1 MLGLSG
7 LWNFI
12 EGIAA
17 ISNAHVYVAN
27 ANYVFSDLNT
37 WGWIVLVL
45 GALQGFAAFAVLTGS
60 EIGRWFGV
68 AVAGVNAIGQL
79 MFLPAYPLWAL
90 AMFSVDML
98 IIYGLAVYGG
108 KRLRA

>member
-1 MLGLSG
+1 
-7 LWNFI
+7 
-12 EGIAA
+12 
-17 ISNAHVYVAN
+17 
-27 ANYVFSDLNT
+27 
-37 WGWIVLVL
+37 
-45 GALQGFAAFAVLTGS
+45 
-60 EIGRWFGV
+60 
-68 AVAGVNAIGQL
+68 